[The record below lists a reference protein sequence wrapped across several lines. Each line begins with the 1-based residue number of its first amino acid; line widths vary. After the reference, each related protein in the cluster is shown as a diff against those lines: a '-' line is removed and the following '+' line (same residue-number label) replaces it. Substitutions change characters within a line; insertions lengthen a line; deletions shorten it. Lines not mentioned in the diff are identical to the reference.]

1 MKHSCLTNT
10 QEYVSGNSFTRLS
23 FILLFFFAYLSL
35 FAENITVPSGK
46 TSVESYTGAQVS
58 VEDAADLHITSD
70 VAPLTNS
77 TVTLQTGN
85 SWLFFDNIRPGVV
98 ISNYLSSIKI
108 GSSQA
113 AAVNNTNCR
122 VEVYINGTVVIPHA
136 NSISP
141 LTVFEGQN
149 FAGNA
154 QQYDVNYHKTLGTMD
169 NKIRS
174 FKLKRGYMATL
185 ATMNTGLGY
194 SRVFIA
200 DDNDLEIT
208 VLQPELDQT
217 VSFIRVTKWY
227 YPSKKGWCSSGA
239 GWANEIDLTASTW
252 YYSWS
257 ADKDTKPNQEY
268 VPIMQ
273 KTGWPSSSALQTKTN
288 VNHILG
294 LNEPDKSDQANATV
308 AQAIAKMPDLL
319 KTGLR
324 IGSPAIADN
333 TTWLYNFIDQC
344 DANNYR
350 VDFVAIHA
358 YWGGSG
364 GARNV
369 YTNGNMDIQ
378 KWYNGLKT
386 IYDRVKRPLWITE
399 WNNGANWTSGEGWSS
414 ADTIAQQAKQLAD
427 LQKIIYMMDTC
438 SFVERYSIYNW
449 VEDKRAL
456 VKGTNSS
463 GEQTAGGTTNQ
474 YLTPAGV
481 FYRDN
486 KSVMAFNRSQE
497 VVPAL
502 SLPDPS
508 ISSFSLTSNN
518 TLLKINIET
527 SDYSE
532 IYASYRVEKRTIEN
546 TWLQLDTV
554 ISNQPAVNN
563 FSIPVD
569 ISQSGQ
575 YTYRIRAVN
584 RAGGISN
591 PSNEI
596 TFAVTPNKDIQTDK
610 LSLKTSDFVNV
621 YFGKP
626 YEEKP
631 VTILGAPTNNNSG
644 VLMSNRVGTASTGKL
659 QLRFYPWSYVT
670 GSIYTNDEM
679 AYLFLPEGNYAF
691 GDIKAVASKATAI
704 NGAWKTVTF
713 PEGYF
718 TATPIIIPTQASN
731 TSASATSVHLRNV
744 TKDGFEICL
753 RRENAKTYTIPNETV
768 HYLALSEGSGTMQ
781 GRKIYTGFIDNVGH
795 TTSAAVTF
803 NYGETVKNPL
813 IFTHKQTANNDTL
826 ASNLRIISYT
836 DTSAKIMNQI
846 ERSGN
851 NSSFA
856 VLSSETDKAG
866 WLVIGEENETSGLEQ
881 RYVQRLL
888 RVYPNPVSGILY
900 FDNSTNEK
908 ITVKIINLQGITVKQ
923 KTGKIHRINV
933 SDLPVGIYFVSIN
946 GKTQVI
952 VKKQTV

>member
-1 MKHSCLTNT
+1 MKN
-10 QEYVSGNSFTRLS
+10 LS
-23 FILLFFFAYLSL
+23 FILLFFFTYISL
-35 FAENITVPSGK
+35 FAENITVSAGK
-46 TSVESYTGAQVS
+46 TSIESYTDAQVS
-58 VEDAADLHITSD
+58 VEEDADLHITSD
-70 VAPLTNS
+70 VAPLINS
-77 TVTLQTGN
+77 TVTLQTEK
-85 SWLFFDNIRPGVV
+85 SWLFFDNIRPSVV

-113 AAVNNTNCR
+113 AAINNTNCR
-122 VEVYINGTVVIPHA
+122 VEVYINGTVVIPHTS
-136 NSISP
+136 NISP
-141 LTVFEGQN
+141 LQVFDGQN
-149 FAGNA
+149 FAGNV
-154 QQYDVNYHKTLGTMD
+154 QQYDVNYHKSLGTFD

-273 KTGWPSSSALQTKTN
+273 NTGWPSSSTLQAKTN

-308 AQAIAKMPDLL
+308 EQAIAKMPDLL

-399 WNNGANWTSGEGWSS
+399 WNNGANWTSGEGWNST
-414 ADTIAQQAKQLAD
+414 DTIDQQAKQLAD

-456 VKGTNSS
+456 VKGTDSE
-463 GEQTAGGTTNQ
+463 GAQTAGGTGNQ

-508 ISSFSLTSNN
+508 ISSFSITSNN

-532 IYASYRVEKRTIEN
+532 IYASYIVEQRASEGA
-546 TWLQLDTV
+546 WLQLDTV
-554 ISNQPAVNN
+554 ISNQPAVND

-575 YTYRIRAVN
+575 YTYRIRSVD
-584 RAGGISN
+584 RAGSISD

-596 TFAVTPNKDIQTDK
+596 TFAVTPKRDIQTDK
-610 LSLKTSDFVNV
+610 LALKTSGFVNV

-644 VLMSNRVGTASTGKL
+644 LLMSNRIGTASTSKL

-670 GSIYTNDEM
+670 DIIYTSDEM
-679 AYLFLPEGNYAF
+679 AYLFLPEGNYTF
-691 GDIKAVASKATAI
+691 GAIKAVAGKATAI
-704 NGAWKTVTF
+704 NGAWKTVTL
-713 PEGYF
+713 PDDYF
-718 TATPIIIPTQASN
+718 SAAPIIIPTQASN

-753 RRENAKTYTIPNETV
+753 RRENAKTYTIPSETV
-768 HYLALSEGSGTMQ
+768 HYIALSEGTGMIQ
-781 GRKIYTGFIDNVGH
+781 DRKIYTGLINNVGH
-795 TTSAAVTF
+795 TTNTAVTF
-803 NYGETVKNPL
+803 NYGETIKNPL
-813 IFTHKQTANNDTL
+813 IFAHKQTANNDTL
-826 ASNLRIISYT
+826 ASNLRLISY
-836 DTSAKIMNQI
+836 DNTSAKIMNQI

-851 NSSFA
+851 NASA
-856 VLSSETDKAG
+856 GVLQSEKDNAG
-866 WLVIGEENETSGLEQ
+866 WIAIGEETEMAAVETL
-881 RYVQRLL
+881 RATPL

-900 FDNSTNEK
+900 FDDSTNEK
-908 ITVKIINLQGITVKQ
+908 ITVKIVNLQGITVKQ
-923 KTGKIHRINV
+923 ETGKIRQINV
-933 SDLPVGIYFVSIN
+933 CDLPAGIYIVSLN

-952 VKKQTV
+952 VKK